1 MKWNFRIIH
10 KKMDDET
17 AYRIH
22 EVYYG
27 EKGKIANWAKLP
39 VKPSGSNIHELRNN
53 IRFFWSAFR
62 LPVLTEA
69 KDEEG
74 QEMLRELEGVSTPNP
89 GTAFEVMDRASV
101 AISHFDDFVA
111 AHPVVCDDAGLAKKA
126 AVISG
131 LMYQLYNELA
141 VKIAPEQQK

>member
-10 KKMDDET
+10 KKMDEES

-27 EKGKIANWAKLP
+27 EKGTIANWAKSP

-53 IRFFWSAFR
+53 IRFLLSAFR

-69 KDEEG
+69 KDEKG
-74 QEMLRELEGVSTPNP
+74 QDILRELECISAPNP

-101 AISHFDDFVA
+101 AMTHFNDFVA
-111 AHPVVCDDAGLAKKA
+111 AHPTVRDDDRLAKKA
-126 AVISG
+126 NAIST
-131 LMYQLYNELA
+131 LMCQLYNELA
-141 VKIAPEQQK
+141 VITAPDKQK

>member
-10 KKMDDET
+10 TKMDDEST
-17 AYRIH
+17 YRIH

-27 EKGKIANWAKLP
+27 EKGTISNWAKVP
-39 VKPSGSNIHELRNN
+39 VEPSGSNIHELRNN

-62 LPVLTEA
+62 LPVLTEEKHEKGHA
-69 KDEEG
+69 ILTEFEC
-74 QEMLRELEGVSTPNP
+74 VSTPNP

-101 AISHFDDFVA
+101 AMAHFDDFVA
-111 AHPVVCDDAGLAKKA
+111 SHPVVRDDGCLSKKA

-141 VKIAPEQQK
+141 VKIAPEKQK